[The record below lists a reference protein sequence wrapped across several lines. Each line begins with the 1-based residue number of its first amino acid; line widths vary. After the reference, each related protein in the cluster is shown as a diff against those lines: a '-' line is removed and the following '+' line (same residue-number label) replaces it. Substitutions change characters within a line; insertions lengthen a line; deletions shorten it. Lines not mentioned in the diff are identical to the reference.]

1 MTEIWPATARAH
13 LKAECYQL
21 ITYVRIC
28 RTICMSPSRRWKIET
43 HSSQFLKGGVKSPCP
58 ELLHPSAFLPLSGGG
73 HTSLLHTKSKKM
85 APGYL
90 NITLWRR
97 SRHQGLYPLDPP
109 AKISDTCPN
118 IVLIFWYPYV
128 PIPTYKS
135 MPCPADR
142 YQGASHFLLWR
153 TKIAGHA
160 PRYLL
165 NLLWRTKNGTWV
177 CP

>member
-1 MTEIWPATARAH
+1 MNVGSLHFTQKGKIH
-13 LKAECYQL
+13 
-21 ITYVRIC
+21 
-28 RTICMSPSRRWKIET
+28 PSAVA
-43 HSSQFLKGGVKSPCP
+43 GGVKSPCP

-73 HTSLLHTKSKKM
+73 HTSLLHTKSKKL

-90 NITLWRR
+90 NPSLWRR

-109 AKISDTCPN
+109 TKISDTCPN
-118 IVLIFWYPYV
+118 IVPILRYPYV
-128 PIPTYKS
+128 PIPTYKP
-135 MPCPADR
+135 MPCPADP

-160 PRYLL
+160 LRYLL
-165 NLLWRTKNGTWV
+165 NLLWRTKTGTWV